1 MTAESKRPF
10 PPLPPRSTSDAEVI
24 RNNDWAAFRRLDEVA
39 DHWTLKRWTPGQTG
53 FYWYLTFS
61 DPSLVDL
68 ATRCRKELARAG
80 IDPVPLDG
88 LHLTLLGIGKSDAVP
103 DDELSTITAA
113 ARSRL
118 RAVPPFCL
126 GIGPLTGSRSALRFS
141 VTPWDDLL
149 ALHGV
154 LREATTSVRPSTEIA
169 ETSQF
174 RPHVGIGYLNT
185 PQQAAPLIEEV
196 APLRHLPPVTVSV
209 TEVRLV
215 QLRRDGKSYRW
226 TDRAIVPLGS

>member
-1 MTAESKRPF
+1 MTATPKRPF
-10 PPLPPRSTSDAEVI
+10 PPLSPSSTSDAEAV
-24 RNNDWAAFRRLDEVA
+24 RGNDWAAFRRLEQLV

-53 FYWYLTFS
+53 FYWYLTFDDS
-61 DPSLVDL
+61 SLVEL
-68 ATRCRKELARAG
+68 ATHCQKELARPG

-88 LHLTLLGIGKSDAVP
+88 LHLTLLGIGRSDTVS
-103 DDELSTITAA
+103 DEQLSTVTVA

-118 RAVPPFCL
+118 RSVPPFCL
-126 GIGPLTGSRSALRFS
+126 DIGPLTGSRSALRFS

-154 LREATTSVRPSTEIA
+154 LREATTSVRSSAEIA

-185 PQQAAPLIEEV
+185 PQQADRLIEDVE
-196 APLRHLPPVTVSV
+196 PLRHLSPVTVSV
-209 TEVRLV
+209 AEVRLV
-215 QLRRDGKSYRW
+215 QLRRDGRSYRW